1 MYKRQEYFDVA
12 RRLLAWEG
20 MLLVVVFAS
29 GDIPSA
35 PANHVLVKNY
45 SVVGVHMGGY
55 KGRMDEVLDECY
67 EELRGLVAGGAMA
80 PLVSK
85 ELSLDDLMEGLIDLS
100 TRKTTGRVM
109 LRPDM

>member
-1 MYKRQEYFDVA
+1 
-12 RRLLAWEG
+12 
-20 MLLVVVFAS
+20 
-29 GDIPSA
+29 
-35 PANHVLVKNY
+35 
-45 SVVGVHMGGY
+45 MGGY

-67 EELRGLVAGGAMA
+67 EELWGLVATGALD